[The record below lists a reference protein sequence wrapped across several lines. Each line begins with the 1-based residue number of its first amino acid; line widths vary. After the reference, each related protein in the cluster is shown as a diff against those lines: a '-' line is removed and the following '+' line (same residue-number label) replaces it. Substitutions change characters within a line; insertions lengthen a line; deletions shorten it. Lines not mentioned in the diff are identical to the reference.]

1 MQWKEYA
8 QENLMMTWTTT
19 KEAANTYKQLD
30 GQTYL
35 SWICIICIIAEKER
49 PMAAS
54 ESAIVTHG

>member
-1 MQWKEYA
+1 
-8 QENLMMTWTTT
+8 MMTWTTT